1 MLEGRRA
8 GRSCKLQ
15 ETSLGMVLGMNN
27 TITTKRVQCSE
38 LALDDT
44 HQKEGSTK
52 KGSSLNKSC
61 GNGTVNWSRDRLSL
75 SSTGE
80 QSLEYFWLCHLL
92 PCVTQPLGLP
102 SSPSKHRDNHRYCA
116 AWCLAK
122 EGPQKAVATMSIT
135 GKSRGSQ
142 EKKLGR
148 EGVSVGGGCGRE
160 RK

>member
-15 ETSLGMVLGMNN
+15 ETSLGIVLGMNN

-61 GNGTVNWSRDRLSL
+61 GNGTVNWSRDRLSRRPVNKVHL
-75 SSTGE
+75 ALPLIAVCYST
-80 QSLEYFWLCHLL
+80 S
-92 PCVTQPLGLP
+92 
-102 SSPSKHRDNHRYCA
+102 
-116 AWCLAK
+116 
-122 EGPQKAVATMSIT
+122 GPPFFTK
-135 GKSRGSQ
+135 
-142 EKKLGR
+142 
-148 EGVSVGGGCGRE
+148 
-160 RK
+160 